1 VNNPPKITWE
11 YQTQDYGKW
20 VRDSQ
25 AVVNKSYPEP
35 VYVTDEAMIDEVLE
49 RTEDK
54 DFLREIV
61 AWLKHDAPKKLR
73 PALSEIHG
81 IRQKPIKYEWLCE
94 LVYNLNFRASER
106 IEHRMILGQT
116 NEWTRKYFKDFP
128 PRGKE

>member
-1 VNNPPKITWE
+1 MNNKVTWE
-11 YQTQDYGKW
+11 YYTKDYGKW
-20 VRDSQ
+20 VMDPQGTPS
-25 AVVNKSYPEP
+25 NPYPEP
-35 VYVTDEAMIDEVLE
+35 VYASDEAMIEDILK

-54 DFLREIV
+54 EFFKEVV
-61 AWLKHDAPKKLR
+61 AWLRQDAPKKLR
-73 PALSEIHG
+73 AALIEIHG

-128 PRGKE
+128 PREST